1 VTKGVPVFKSWGR
14 VVASIPDLV
23 SPLKSSLDSPFDGPS
38 ALSSDRSWLAYGKG
52 RSYGDVCLNSGGG
65 LILTK
70 AADRILAFD
79 EHTGIIRCESG
90 ISLGQI
96 LAFAIPK
103 GWFLPVTPGTM
114 EISLGGAI
122 ANDVHGKNHH
132 RHGTIGRFVP
142 RFELLRSSGERVVC
156 TSSENKELY
165 AASIGGMGLTG
176 LLTTIDLQLKKAYA
190 SINAE
195 AIRFKGLD
203 EFYAITRESDK
214 DFEYTVA
221 WIDCVDALGS
231 SWGRGVFYRG
241 NHVIQQPTL
250 EDQQWRMKRKIPVPF
265 EAPSGL
271 LNRWSVKAFNM
282 LYDAKHIP
290 QKRSYISEFKPF
302 FYPLDS
308 LANWNLIYGKG
319 GLYQFQFVV
328 AENEKDALE
337 EIFKT
342 LARSGQASFLAVLK
356 QFGSIPSPGIMS
368 FPRPGYTLTLDFP
381 NRGELTSD
389 LLRRLTDIVVEAKGR
404 LYPAKD
410 GHMSK
415 DNFKA
420 FYPELTEFTKYIDP
434 NFSSDFWRRV
444 S

>member
-1 VTKGVPVFKSWGR
+1 MVKIVPVFKSWGR
-14 VVASIPDLV
+14 VVESLPSFV
-23 SPLKSSLDSPFDGPS
+23 RPLKSSLDSPFVKGTDTAS
-38 ALSSDRSWLAYGKG
+38 AQSWLAYGSG
-52 RSYGDVCLNSGGG
+52 RSYGDVCLNSSGG
-65 LILTK
+65 LILTQS
-70 AADRILAFD
+70 ANRILAFD
-79 EHTGIIRCESG
+79 EDTGVICCESG
-90 ISLGQI
+90 ISLEQI
-96 LAFAIPK
+96 LAFAIPR

-114 EISLGGAI
+114 EVTLGGAV

-142 RFELLRSSGERVVC
+142 RFELLRSSGERLVC
-156 TSSENKELY
+156 SSTENKELY

-176 LLTTIDLQLKKAYA
+176 LMTTIDLQLKKANA

-195 AIRFKGLD
+195 AIRFKGLE
-203 EFYAITRESDK
+203 EFYAITRESDEA
-214 DFEYTVA
+214 FEYTVA
-221 WIDCVDALGS
+221 WIDCVDAFGS
-231 SWGRGVFYRG
+231 SWGHGVFYRG
-241 NHVIQQPTL
+241 NHVAEPYAKAHK
-250 EDQQWRMKRKIPVPF
+250 DWRTQGKIPVPF
-265 EAPSGL
+265 EAPGGL
-271 LNRWSVKAFNM
+271 LNRWSVKAFNL

-290 QKRSYISEFKPF
+290 QKRSYQSDFKPF

-308 LANWNLIYGKG
+308 LVNWNLIYGKR

-328 AENEKDALE
+328 AEQEKGALE
-337 EIFKT
+337 EIFNT

-389 LLRRLTDIVVEAKGR
+389 LLKRLTDIVVEAKGR

-415 DNFKA
+415 QNFKM
-420 FYPELTEFTKYIDP
+420 FYPELDDFIKYIDP

-444 S
+444 R